1 MHSLIMELEYIQ
13 QVAEHDVPLPSQ
25 SQGNTQVFGVHLVV
39 VALRG
44 KVYGRRGEEESDREW
59 GFRRQTNLCV

>member
-13 QVAEHDVPLPSQ
+13 QVAEHNAPLPSQ
-25 SQGNTQVFGVHLVV
+25 SQGNTQVFGVHLVI

-44 KVYGRRGEEESDREW
+44 KSAWEE
-59 GFRRQTNLCV
+59 GGGGK